1 MIFTENL
8 LKILCEKDPNISFL
22 LNTHE
27 VNNKGEHICFYDSL
41 THKHYTFCFNYSEP
55 TLRIFIIYHVNFSK
69 SERIRKHQIEKILV
83 PLIIPAIKQ
92 HPAFRIKLTLK
103 ECFINSYSL
112 DEELEDYSFN
122 DFLENELYQTDHF
135 PIVFFVTF
143 FAFCIGLFILNLM
156 FTNFL
161 SMLPFLIAILL
172 NVSIA
177 FVFSFFFT
185 FILYFS
191 RSCFIAAKQ
200 CIQMKK
206 MKNLEKGMMS

>member
-27 VNNKGEHICFYDSL
+27 VNNKEERICFYDSL
-41 THKHYTFCFNYSEP
+41 THKQYTFCFNYSEP
-55 TLRIFIIYHVNFSK
+55 TLRIFIVYYADFSK
-69 SERIRKHQIEKILV
+69 SERVRKHQIEKTLV

-92 HPAFRIKLTLK
+92 HPTFRIKLTLK
-103 ECFINSYSL
+103 ECFIKEHSL
-112 DEELEDYSFN
+112 NEELEHYSFN
-122 DFLENELYQTDHF
+122 DFLENELHQTDYY
-135 PIVFFVTF
+135 PIVFFIIF
-143 FAFCIGLFILNLM
+143 IGSCIGLFILNLM
-156 FTNFL
+156 FTNL
-161 SMLPFLIAILL
+161 SSMLPFLIAIIL

-177 FVFSFFFT
+177 FVFAFFFT

-206 MKNLEKGMMS
+206 MKKLEKGMMS